1 MELVL
6 VAVTALVLGAA
17 VGALLLGRRPGRFS
31 EQQLAEL
38 ARSVRTEVAEAQSQ
52 ALQRNSEQFL
62 DLAETRLKA
71 ETARGEE
78 QLKARKEEIGKGLDK
93 VGGAIEK
100 LRAYVE
106 STDKSR
112 GESVASLSAV
122 VTESRKTME
131 ALGAATG

>member
-38 ARSVRTEVAEAQSQ
+38 ARSVRTEVTEAQSQ

-62 DLAETRLKA
+62 DLA
-71 ETARGEE
+71 
-78 QLKARKEEIGKGLDK
+78 
-93 VGGAIEK
+93 
-100 LRAYVE
+100 
-106 STDKSR
+106 
-112 GESVASLSAV
+112 
-122 VTESRKTME
+122 
-131 ALGAATG
+131 